1 MSKSFTFEN
10 DNYLIHPFRPEDLNR
25 FAEITKEVFC
35 ILSDDHT
42 LKFVPNK
49 RLSTLEQAEL
59 FLKTMLINAHA
70 GLNYLHFITDKSL
83 GKVVGI
89 IDLISPKVAQEHYH
103 IDHYP
108 FFIEFYLSS
117 FASGCYLMTSLL
129 PPIVDEI
136 LAQGIP
142 SIGAVVNRDNIA
154 ARKVLEKALFTY
166 KQPFDPVQDFYEIA
180 AE

>member
-1 MSKSFTFEN
+1 MFKPFTFEN
-10 DNYLIHPFRPEDLNR
+10 ENYLIHPFRPEDLNR
-25 FAEITKEVFC
+25 FAQITKEVFC

-49 RLSTLEQAEL
+49 RLNTLEQAEL
-59 FLKTMLINAHA
+59 FLQTMLINAHS
-70 GLNYLHFITDKSL
+70 GRNYLHFITDKSI

-89 IDLISPKVAQEHYH
+89 IDLISPEVAQEHYQ

-117 FASGCYLMTSLL
+117 FASGGYLMTSLL

-154 ARKVLEKALFTY
+154 AKKVLEKALFTY
-166 KQPFDPVQDFYEIA
+166 KDPFDPVQDFYEIA
-180 AE
+180 VE

>member
-1 MSKSFTFEN
+1 MFKPFTFEN
-10 DNYLIHPFRPEDLNR
+10 ENYLIHPFRPEDLNR
-25 FAEITKEVFC
+25 FTEITKEVFC

-49 RLSTLEQAEL
+49 RLSTPEQAEL
-59 FLKTMLINAHA
+59 FLQTMLINAHA
-70 GLNYLHFITDKSL
+70 GRNFLHFITDKRQ

-89 IDLISPKVAQEHYH
+89 IDLISPEVAQEHYQ

-154 ARKVLEKALFTY
+154 AKKVLEKAQFTY
-166 KQPFDPVQDFYEIA
+166 KEPFDPVQDFYEIA
-180 AE
+180 VE